1 MIIANNYFVII
12 NSRQVFI
19 LYITY
24 LSMVTATM
32 FIVEE
37 RKNPHIRN
45 LVFHIAHSISPKTP
59 SLYNE
64 RISFIVKVMKSKT
77 VEAIISRKL

>member
-1 MIIANNYFVII
+1 
-12 NSRQVFI
+12 
-19 LYITY
+19 
-24 LSMVTATM
+24 MVTATM

-45 LVFHIAHSISPKTP
+45 LLFHIVHSISPKIP

-64 RISFIVKVMKSKT
+64 YTSVIVKVMRSKT
-77 VEAIISRKL
+77 VEAVISRKLYN